1 VEGLGERLMSAI
13 GDVVPVLP
21 VPLVAKALGE
31 GAISREDL
39 AGRVTDLIARL
50 ETSGAV
56 LNLPPG
62 GPDAVLAEGLEP
74 MVRRGLVTEDLKPV
88 EKNRAL
94 LAFYAAAVPDL
105 AAVAAM
111 RQT

>member
-1 VEGLGERLMSAI
+1 
-13 GDVVPVLP
+13 
-21 VPLVAKALGE
+21 
-31 GAISREDL
+31 
-39 AGRVTDLIARL
+39 VTDLIARL

-56 LNLPPG
+56 LNLPSG

-74 MVRRGLVTEDLKPV
+74 MIRRGLVTDDLKPV

-94 LAFYAAAVPDL
+94 LEFYAAAVPDL
-105 AAVAAM
+105 VSVAAM